1 MIWRDYLFYLFDD
14 SKTKVIYWKQ
24 KLKFKNLAKRK
35 NQETENKLLKFF
47 CAKEIPNDV
56 VVLLIIRLSVSAY
69 AIIADLS
76 VEEVFLWYFYRPN
89 NRPLSSSHLDFM
101 REDDE
106 KEKSRNRGIA
116 RRINRARCLAYRG
129 WGFGTNRRR
138 SRSWLEAHHPTS
150 SNWYFCIVFRLSKH
164 TRSG

>member
-69 AIIADLS
+69 ATICLPMKLFSA
-76 VEEVFLWYFYRPN
+76 YFYRPN

-101 REDDE
+101 REDGE

-138 SRSWLEAHHPTS
+138 SRSWLKAHHPTS
-150 SNWYFCIVFRLSKH
+150 LNWYFDIVFRLSKH
-164 TRSG
+164 TRGG